1 MSYSGMNAITTKES
15 KTTPMSVSAIYSSA
29 QHPFTVST
37 LADCL
42 RLHAEWQPQRIA
54 YRFLKDGESEDRTI
68 SYGELDLAARGV
80 AALLEKHSVLG
91 DRVLL
96 LYPPGLDF
104 IVALCACFY
113 SGRVAVPA
121 YPPRPNRGV
130 DRLIGI
136 IQDATPTVALTSSA
150 VRTSALHRF
159 VEDKAFQKLAILTT
173 DAASLDVSQAWQPR
187 TVDPGTLAVLQY
199 TSGSTSI
206 PKGVQV
212 THANL
217 MHNEELIQR
226 AFGQTQHDCVVGW
239 LPVYHDMGLM
249 GNVLQPLY
257 CGAESI
263 LMPPTSFL
271 QSPIRWLA
279 AISRYRATTSGGP
292 NFAYDFCCNRIT
304 ADQKANLD
312 LSSWRVA
319 FSGAEPVRA
328 QSLKRFAAEFL
339 DSGFRSSAFVP
350 CYGLAESTLF
360 VSGGTNVT
368 GPVIQPVQTDA
379 LERNQ
384 VITAPWEAPD
394 CRLLVGCGEAG
405 AGHEVCIVDPE
416 RLTRC
421 EAGTVGEIWVA
432 GPSVANGY
440 WNRGQETA
448 VTFEA
453 RLADS
458 GKGPYLRTGDLGFL
472 LDKELFITGRRKD
485 LIILRGRNHYPHD
498 LEETAEK
505 AHPALRACLGA
516 AFSVDAEGEERLVL
530 VHEMNPR
537 AQADPG
543 EAMAAVRQA
552 IAEEHEI
559 QVYAVLLTRSGEIP
573 RTTSGKIQRFLCRK
587 AFLAGNLELFGEWR
601 ATFTPSM
608 AEIPEGS
615 KSQLDDLQAWLIHQ
629 FARRLRILPE
639 MIEAD
644 HSPARY
650 GLDSLAAV
658 EIAHE
663 LEKKVGIA
671 LPFADLISG
680 LSIAELA
687 AALQWRKELAD
698 FHATSMTTPRPHHA
712 EKFPLSHGQSAL
724 FFLDQLDR
732 QNSAYHIHQALR
744 ITSPVDQKA
753 LARAFRLLVRRHPA
767 LRTVFKMENA
777 QPMQEVLP
785 ATDGPILQVRPCSD
799 TPNELLREM
808 VREAR
813 TPFNL
818 EAAPPVRCILF
829 RKSQSENYLLFAV
842 HHIVSDFWSLSLLIQ
857 ELAALYESEASG
869 SIASLPW
876 PELEYGDYVH
886 WQGDVLAGVEGER
899 HWAYWRKE
907 LAGELPVLNLPTDFP
922 RPKSQ
927 TFRGAAHQFRLGATL
942 RLRLRSLA
950 AKNGATLYSVLLSA
964 WAALLHRY
972 SGQPEVLIG
981 APTAGRT
988 HAAFR
993 TVAGYFVNPVVIRT
1007 DFAGNPTFETLLAQ
1021 VKGRALGALVHQ
1033 DFPFPLLVEKL
1044 QPQRDPSRSPLFQAL
1059 FTLQGGIAE
1068 NSLGLFALGESGAI
1082 FETKGLTLES
1092 ISLGEESSQ
1101 LDIDLQACET
1111 QSELVFVLQYN
1122 ADLFY
1127 PQTVARMAANLQT
1140 LLEGLDG
1147 SLRVAELPLLSF
1159 AERLTLESW
1168 NRTETIFPEFSSIHE
1183 LIEAQV
1189 EQTPEAPAI
1198 WYEGKFLSY
1207 ADLNRRANQ
1216 LAHRLQALGV
1226 GPESLVGL
1234 CMERSFALVIALL
1247 GILKA
1252 GAAYVPFDPSYPS
1265 DRLNYLVQ
1273 DADVSVLVVQ
1283 EAFCA
1288 RFDSQRL
1295 IVTLDDDCSNLHYES
1310 TANPETFVSP
1320 DNLAYVIYT
1329 SGSTGN
1335 PKGAMNSHRGVCNLL
1350 LWAHAKYQLNAN
1362 DRVLQNTTFSFDAS
1376 VWELFWPL
1384 MAGASMVLA
1393 RPGGHRDHTYL
1404 RELINEYQI
1413 TTVQLVPSMLSA
1425 FLDEASVESCVS
1437 LRLVFAIG
1445 ELLPTDVV
1453 RRFYS
1458 RLNAKLYN
1466 TYGPTE
1472 ASVDATS
1479 FACSPEDS
1487 RHSIP
1492 IGTPN
1497 ANIQTYVLDSEFELC
1512 PIGVPGE
1519 LYIGGVSVG
1528 RGYHRRPDLTAERFL
1543 PNPFSS
1549 RTGDR
1554 IYKTGDLVLY
1564 LPDKNIEFLGRNDYQ
1579 VKIRGFRIEL
1589 GEIEAVLVRHPA
1601 VSEAVVLPRQPVAA
1615 ERSPVNYQVLQEKN
1629 PEAASAFS
1637 NLLRPKTKQDS
1648 AQHSLS
1654 AVRLA
1659 AYLVCANPR
1668 PAIHE
1673 LRAFL
1678 RDNLPEYMVPADFVF
1693 LNVLPLFPNGKLNRQ
1708 ALPEPDVTVR
1718 LSEVE
1723 YVAPNTPAEGLLAEI
1738 WSEVL
1743 SIPEIGVDD
1752 NFFELGGDS
1761 IRSLKVRARAQQRGL
1776 EFTVQDMM
1784 RFQTIRELAQHAE
1797 AASQPEQHLTLEPF
1811 ALLAESDRK
1820 RMPADAE
1827 DAYPLSKVQTGLLY
1841 HVLYDPNSAIYHE
1854 IFVYQ
1859 VRSALNF
1866 DLFRQAVQESVD
1878 RHPILRTSF
1887 HLGEFSESL
1896 QIVHQHGAP
1905 HLERFDWRHLS
1916 AAEQHKLI
1924 QEWMES
1930 EKHCTLHLQGTSLL
1944 RLFVHQLEDDVFQIV
1959 SSYNNILLDGW
1970 SEVSLVT
1977 ELLNRYSALQKNSLS
1992 APPPRPSIQYRDFIA
2007 LERAA
2012 MQSQEAGA
2020 YWQKTLDECVVRT
2033 VAPSASQLNT
2043 NGDEIRMLDVNLPSE
2058 LLRRLDSLAVAAS
2071 VSPKHVFMAGHIKVL
2086 SLILEQ
2092 QDLVLGFQTNG
2103 RLERLD
2109 GEQVL
2114 GMHNMILPLRVNL
2127 SRGTWMDLVRQALE
2141 VERDL
2146 LPHRRYP
2153 LVELQRTLGLREL
2166 FDTVFNY
2173 THFHVAQSLTAL
2185 SGIEMLGAW
2194 GMPRSHYT
2202 LRAEFSRNPFT
2213 GEMHFDLNFNGALI
2227 PIEQVQHIAECYTRV
2242 FQKMVEDPN
2251 VSHHV
2256 ENLFSG
2262 SRPAAILL
2270 PVGHAAEP
2278 IAAEPSLV
2286 EQEQETQSAVDSR
2299 TAAPAHLKY
2308 AALTPMEELLGSMWS
2323 QVLRKEWIQPDD
2335 SFFSCGGDSL
2345 LATQLMLY
2353 VRARLKVDLP
2363 IRLLIEGNPTLRT
2376 FAERV
2381 EQALRSGANLSRP
2394 PIEPAPRI
2402 QAPPLSFAQRRLWFI
2417 EYLEPAVYHM
2427 PAAIKV
2433 TGPIDHRALERSLN
2447 EIVRRHESL
2456 RTTFHLADGEP
2467 VQRIAESLAIE
2478 VPKVDLF
2485 SVAAQKG
2492 DAELKQFIQDEMRQP
2507 FNLETGPLM
2516 RISLIRTGDQ
2526 EHVLLAVLH
2535 HIIADGWSAG
2545 IFIREMVPLY
2555 EAFVSGQPSPLPEQ
2569 ELQYADFAVWQH
2581 GWLQGPLLDRQIS
2594 YWVNQLKGPLPVLD
2608 LSGDF
2613 PRPQSPRGHGGV
2625 AGISVPPELVQ
2636 KLRLLGNR
2644 EGCTMF
2650 MTMLSAFYVLLHAK
2664 VGQED
2669 LIVGT
2674 DLANRSSVE
2683 TETMIGFFVNQV
2695 ALRLDLSG
2703 DPPFTRLLGRVRTVA
2718 MEAYLHQDV
2727 PFDRVV
2733 EAVNP
2738 PRERNRTPL
2747 FQVKFVLQNAPRP
2760 KLEMGNLHLTE
2771 LELDT
2776 GAAKF
2781 DLLVNVL
2788 QQDADLRMLWEY
2800 SSEIFRES
2808 TMQRMADCYLALL
2821 ESIVANPE
2829 LKLHEA
2835 AAIVLQI
2842 DQSIR
2847 QKDEQKRSHTLRKK
2861 LIQKSRKNLV

>member
-1 MSYSGMNAITTKES
+1 
-15 KTTPMSVSAIYSSA
+15 MSVSAIHSSA
-29 QHPFTVST
+29 QRPFTVST

-54 YRFLKDGESEDRTI
+54 YRFLKDGESEDRII

-80 AALLEKHSVLG
+80 ATLLERHSALS

-113 SGRVAVPA
+113 SGRIAVPA
-121 YPPRPNRGV
+121 YPPRPNRGA

-136 IQDATPTVALTSSA
+136 IQDAAPTVALTSSA
-150 VRTSALHRF
+150 VKASALHRF
-159 VEDKAFQKLAILTT
+159 VEDKAFQKLAIVTT
-173 DAASLDVSQAWQPR
+173 DSASLDASPDAFKAWQPL
-187 TVDPGTLAVLQY
+187 TLDPGMLAVLQY

-217 MHNEELIQR
+217 MRNEELIR
-226 AFGQTQHDCVVGW
+226 NAFGQTQHDRVVGW

-263 LMPPTSFL
+263 LMPPTAFL

-304 ADQKANLD
+304 AEQKANLD

-328 QSLKRFAAEFL
+328 QSLKRFAAEFR
-339 DSGFRSSAFVP
+339 DCGFRSSAFVP

-360 VSGGTNVT
+360 VSGGTNGT
-368 GPVIQPVQTDA
+368 GPVIQSVQVDA

-416 RLTRC
+416 RLTSC

-448 VTFEA
+448 DTFEA
-453 RLADS
+453 RIADT
-458 GKGPYLRTGDLGFL
+458 GKGPYLRTGDMGFL
-472 LDKELFITGRRKD
+472 LNEELFITGRRKD

-498 LEETAEK
+498 VEATAEK
-505 AHPALRACLGA
+505 AHPALRVCIGA
-516 AFSVDAEGEERLVL
+516 AFSVDIEGEERLVL
-530 VHEMNPR
+530 VHEMNSR

-543 EAMAAVRQA
+543 EVIAAVRQA
-552 IAEEHEI
+552 IAEEHEL
-559 QVYAVLLTRSGEIP
+559 QVYAVVLTRSGEIP
-573 RTTSGKIQRFLCRK
+573 RTTSGKIQRFLCRN
-587 AFLAGNLELFGEWR
+587 AFLAGDLESFGEWR
-601 ATFTPSM
+601 ATLTPSI
-608 AEIPEGS
+608 AEIQEGG
-615 KSQLDDLQAWLIHQ
+615 KSQVNDLQTWLIHQ
-629 FARRLRILPE
+629 LARRLHIAPE

-663 LEKKVGIA
+663 LEKKAGIV
-671 LPFADLISG
+671 LPFAELISG

-687 AALQWRKELAD
+687 AALRWRKELAETG
-698 FHATSMTTPRPHHA
+698 ATVITAPRPQRA
-712 EKFPLSHGQSAL
+712 EEFPLSHGQSAL
-724 FFLDQLDR
+724 FFLYQLDR
-732 QNSAYHIHQALR
+732 ENSAYHIHQALR
-744 ITSPVDQKA
+744 ITSPLDQKA
-753 LARAFRLLVRRHPA
+753 LARAFRLLIRRHPT
-767 LRTVFKMENA
+767 LRTVFKLENG
-777 QPMQEVLP
+777 QPVQQVLP
-785 ATDGPILQVRPCSD
+785 AAAGPILQVRPCCETRD
-799 TPNELLREM
+799 ELLREM
-808 VREAR
+808 AREAR
-813 TPFNL
+813 TPFDL

-829 RKSQSENYLLFAV
+829 RKSKSENHLLFAI
-842 HHIVSDFWSLSLLIQ
+842 HHIVSDLWSLSLLIQ
-857 ELAALYESEASG
+857 ELSVLYEAEADC

-886 WQGDVLAGVEGER
+886 WQSNMLAGVEGER
-899 HWAYWRKE
+899 QWAYWREE
-907 LAGELPVLNLPTDFP
+907 LAGELPVLNLPADLP

-927 TFRGAAHQFRLGATL
+927 TFRGAAHQLRLDAGL

-964 WAALLHRY
+964 WAVLLHRY
-972 SGQPEVLIG
+972 SGQSEVLIG
-981 APTAGRT
+981 SPTAGRT

-993 TVAGYFVNPVVIRT
+993 GVAGYFVNPVVIRT
-1007 DFAGNPTFETLLAQ
+1007 NFAGDPTFENLLAQ
-1021 VKGRALGALVHQ
+1021 VRGRVLGALAHQ
-1033 DFPFPLLVEKL
+1033 DFPFPLLVERI

-1059 FTLQGGIAE
+1059 FTLQRETAGK
-1068 NSLGLFALGESGAI
+1068 SLGLFALGEAGAI
-1082 FETKGLTLES
+1082 FETKGLALES

-1101 LDIDLQACET
+1101 FDIDLQACET
-1111 QSELVFVLQYN
+1111 QDELVFVLQYN
-1122 ADLFY
+1122 ADLFE
-1127 PQTVARMAANLQT
+1127 PQTIARMAENLHT
-1140 LLEGLDG
+1140 LLQGLDG
-1147 SLRVAELPLLSF
+1147 SLRVSELPLLSPG
-1159 AERLTLESW
+1159 ERFTLESW
-1168 NRTETIFPEFSSIHE
+1168 NRTEKVFPKFSSIHE
-1183 LIEAQV
+1183 LIEAQA
-1189 EQTPEAPAI
+1189 ERTPNAPAV
-1198 WYEGKFLSY
+1198 WYEGQPLSY
-1207 ADLNRRANQ
+1207 SDLNRRANQ
-1216 LAHRLQALGV
+1216 IAHRLQSLGV
-1226 GPESLVGL
+1226 GTESLVGI
-1234 CMERSFALVIALL
+1234 CMDRSFALVIGLL

-1265 DRLNYLVQ
+1265 DRLNYLVH
-1273 DADVSVLVVQ
+1273 DADVAVLVV
-1283 EAFCA
+1283 EESFRD

-1295 IVTLDDDCSNLHYES
+1295 IVTLDAECRTLQNES
-1310 TANPETFVSP
+1310 TANPETSISP

-1350 LWAHAKYQLNAN
+1350 QWAHEKYQLHAN

-1404 RELINEYQI
+1404 RELINEYHI
-1413 TTVQLVPSMLSA
+1413 TTVQLVPSMLGT
-1425 FLDEASVESCVS
+1425 FLDEPGVESCVS

-1445 ELLPTDVV
+1445 ELLPADVV
-1453 RRFYS
+1453 RRFFP
-1458 RLNAKLYN
+1458 RLSAKLYN

-1479 FACSPEDS
+1479 FTCSATHS
-1487 RHSIP
+1487 QRSIP

-1497 ANIQTYVLDSEFELC
+1497 ANIQAYILDSQFELC

-1528 RGYHRRPDLTAERFL
+1528 RGYHRRPELTAERFL

-1549 RTGDR
+1549 QAGSR
-1554 IYKTGDLVLY
+1554 IYKTGDLVRY

-1589 GEIEAVLVRHPA
+1589 GEIEAALVRHPA
-1601 VSEAVVLPRQPVAA
+1601 VSEAVVLSRQTAAA
-1615 ERSPVNYQVLQEKN
+1615 ERGPANYQVLQEQN
-1629 PEAASAFS
+1629 PEVASEFS
-1637 NLLRPKTKQDS
+1637 NLLRPKNTQEN
-1648 AQHSLS
+1648 AQHGPS

-1659 AYLVCANPR
+1659 AYLVCSNPR

-1678 RDNLPEYMVPADFVF
+1678 RDHLPEYMVPADFVF
-1693 LNVLPLFPNGKLNRQ
+1693 LEALPLFPNGKLNRQ

-1723 YVAPNTPAEGLLAEI
+1723 YAAPATPAEGLLAEI

-1743 SIPEIGVDD
+1743 SVPEIGVDD

-1784 RFQTIRELAQHAE
+1784 RFQTIRELAQHAGT
-1797 AASQPEQHLTLEPF
+1797 AAQPEQQLSLEPF
-1811 ALLAESDRK
+1811 ALLSEADRN
-1820 RMPADAE
+1820 RIPADAE

-1859 VRSALNF
+1859 VRSPLNF

-1896 QIVHQHGAP
+1896 QIVHRQAVP
-1905 HLERFDWRHLS
+1905 HVEKFDWRHLP
-1916 AAEQHKLI
+1916 AAEQHKSI

-1930 EKHCTLHLQGTSLL
+1930 EKRCTLHLQDMSLL

-1970 SEVSLVT
+1970 SEVSLIT
-1977 ELLNRYSALQKNSLS
+1977 ELLNRYSALLKNPLS
-1992 APPPRPSIQYRDFIA
+1992 APPSCPAIQYRDFIA

-2012 MQSQEAGA
+2012 MHSPEASA
-2020 YWQKTLDECVVRT
+2020 YWERTLHECVVRS
-2033 VAPSASQLNT
+2033 VVPSASQLDT
-2043 NGDEIRMLDVNLPSE
+2043 DGGEIRMLDVKLPAE

-2071 VSPKHVFMAGHIKVL
+2071 VSPKHVFLAGHIKVL
-2086 SLILEQ
+2086 SLVLEQ

-2109 GEQVL
+2109 GERVL
-2114 GMHNMILPLRVNL
+2114 GMHNMILPLRVKL
-2127 SRGTWMDLVRQALE
+2127 PRGTWMDLVRQAFE

-2153 LVELQRTLGLREL
+2153 LVELQRTLGLRQL

-2173 THFHVAQSLTAL
+2173 THFHVAQSLSVL
-2185 SGIEMLGAW
+2185 PGIEMMGAW

-2213 GEMHFDLNFNGALI
+2213 GEMQFDLNFNGSLI
-2227 PIEQVQHIAECYTRV
+2227 PILQVQQIAECYTRV
-2242 FQKMVEDPN
+2242 FQTMVEHPN
-2251 VSHHV
+2251 DSHHI
-2256 ENLFSG
+2256 ENPFSS
-2262 SRPAAILL
+2262 SRPATIPL
-2270 PVGHAAEP
+2270 PTGHVSEPAVAEP
-2278 IAAEPSLV
+2278 NLV
-2286 EQEQETQSAVDSR
+2286 EAKQEAQSAADLE
-2299 TAAPAHLKY
+2299 TAAAAHLKHVV
-2308 AALTPMEELLGSMWS
+2308 LTPMEELLGSMWS
-2323 QVLRKEWIQPDD
+2323 QVLGKERVHPDV

-2376 FAERV
+2376 FAGRV
-2381 EQALRSGANLSRP
+2381 EQALRSGASLSRP
-2394 PIEPAPRI
+2394 PIEPAPRV
-2402 QAPPLSFAQRRLWFI
+2402 QSPPLSFAQRRLWFI

-2433 TGPIDHRALERSLN
+2433 TGPVNHLVLERSLN

-2467 VQRIAESLAIE
+2467 VQRITESLAIK
-2478 VPKVDLF
+2478 VPVVDLS
-2485 SVAAQKG
+2485 SVASPERE
-2492 DAELKQFIQDEMRQP
+2492 AELKRFIQDEIRRP

-2516 RISLIRTGDQ
+2516 RVSLIRMGEE

-2545 IFIREMVPLY
+2545 IFIAEMVPLY
-2555 EAFVSGQPSPLPEQ
+2555 EALVSGRPSPLPEQ
-2569 ELQYADFAVWQH
+2569 KLQYADFAAWQH
-2581 GWLQGPLLDRQIS
+2581 GWLQGPLLERQIA

-2608 LSGDF
+2608 LAGDF
-2613 PRPQSPRGHGGV
+2613 SRPQSPRGHGSLV
-2625 AGISVPPELVQ
+2625 GISVPPELVQ
-2636 KLRLLGNR
+2636 KLRLLANR

-2650 MTMLSAFYVLLHAK
+2650 MTLLSAFYVLLHAEAR
-2664 VGQED
+2664 QED

-2674 DLANRSSVE
+2674 DLANRSSIE
-2683 TETMIGFFVNQV
+2683 TETMIGFFVNQA
-2695 ALRLDLSG
+2695 ALRVDLSG
-2703 DPPFTRLLGRVRTVA
+2703 DPSFIRLLAMVRTVA

-2760 KLEMGNLHLTE
+2760 KLEMGNLRLTE

-2781 DLLVNVL
+2781 DLLINVL
-2788 QQDADLRMLWEY
+2788 QQETDLRMLWEY

-2808 TMQRMADCYLALL
+2808 TVQRMADCYLMLL
-2821 ESIVANPE
+2821 ENIVLNPE

-2835 AAIVLQI
+2835 AAFVQQT
-2842 DQSIR
+2842 DRSIR
-2847 QKDEQKRSHTLRKK
+2847 QRDEQKRSHTLREK
-2861 LIQKSRKNLV
+2861 LIHKFKKNLV